1 MSYKIISDFKNL
13 IMSYNF
19 NDNTNIN
26 ELLDIID
33 IYTHLYSKFE
43 LNDDVVKL
51 YLPHIIYSSILL
63 KNNNN
68 KS

>member
-1 MSYKIISDFKNL
+1 MSNKIISDFKNL
-13 IMSYNF
+13 INNYNF
-19 NDNTNIN
+19 SNNTNIN

-33 IYTHLYSKFE
+33 IYTNLYSKFE

-51 YLPHIIYSSILL
+51 YLPYIIYSSILL
-63 KNNNN
+63 KNKNN